1 MQVLH
6 GAKTCQGFLGKSVS
20 LLLHPLSVEGPKN
33 LTITMTKT
41 PSCQATENPWRDPTA
56 IPFIQIENVSK
67 DFDGFIAVKNVSLD
81 IFQGELFS
89 ILGASG
95 CGKTTLL
102 RILAGFERPTSGR
115 ILIDGMDMTNIP
127 PYERPVNMMFQSYAV
142 FPHMTVEKNVA
153 YGLKKEGI
161 AKQEIQTRVAEM
173 LELVQMTEF
182 AKRKPHQLSGGQ
194 RQRVALARALVKKP
208 KVLLLDE
215 PLAALDKKLREH
227 TQFELM
233 NIQDQIGVTFVVVTH
248 DQDEAMILSTR
259 IAVMH
264 KGALIQ
270 SGTPK
275 EIYEYPV
282 NRYVADF
289 FGTINLFEGNVSR
302 IDDKTMEVECK
313 EIRTT
318 LKAFPSE
325 TTRANDLLTI
335 AVRPEKISISKES
348 PEGEDLSIL
357 KGIVWDLGYYGNL
370 SIYRVRTESG
380 KVIQVSAQNRIRSAE
395 RVLEWD
401 EEVYLSWDI
410 QSSVVLTE

>member
-1 MQVLH
+1 MVEETSDQSTEKPAWQDPA
-6 GAKTCQGFLGKSVS
+6 AK
-20 LLLHPLSVEGPKN
+20 
-33 LTITMTKT
+33 
-41 PSCQATENPWRDPTA
+41 
-56 IPFIQIENVSK
+56 PFIQIENVSK
-67 DFDGFIAVKNVSLD
+67 DFNGFIAVNKVSLD
-81 IFQGELFS
+81 IYQGELFS

-102 RILAGFERPTSGR
+102 RILAGFERPTTGR

-127 PYERPVNMMFQSYAV
+127 PYERPINMMFQSYAV

-161 AKQEIQTRVAEM
+161 AKEQIQTRVAEM

-194 RQRVALARALVKKP
+194 LQRVALARALVKKP

-248 DQDEAMILSTR
+248 DQDEAMILSSR
-259 IAVMH
+259 IVVMH
-264 KGALIQ
+264 KGELIQ
-270 SGTPK
+270 CGTPK
-275 EIYEYPV
+275 EIYEYPI

-302 IDDKTMEVECK
+302 VDDKTMEVECK
-313 EIRTT
+313 EISTT
-318 LKAFPSE
+318 VKALSSDI
-325 TTRANDLLTI
+325 TRVNDQLTI
-335 AVRPEKISISKES
+335 AVRPEKISISKEA

-370 SIYRVRTESG
+370 SIYKVRTETG